1 MQTLT
6 KARLSLDFHVFSFK
20 KQSIQTKAF
29 YCCYFCFVDDFFSSK
44 VSSCFAK
51 AMILLRSSYTVQNIN
66 KFCTSTIFFRQTIM
80 TMTETIPNHE
90 LERQYTE
97 GSLQEKPEIIEAED
111 DLVHPE
117 FRLWLTTK
125 TNVGLPLPAVLVQN
139 GIKVA
144 CEAKEN
150 FRDSVRTNF
159 HVVSGSLNNCTPVWG
174 TAAESS
180 FYKVNKTFFFRSLV
194 VFSIFSYS
202 LASFSSTFFFF
213 FSSSCPP
220 VIFFSPPS
228 PFSCPFFFATF
239 FSHSASPPV
248 FHPVSHPSSF
258 RTFLP
263 LQYLFPH
270 PFSFLYWITVDHRGL
285 SLYQIYEIG
294 GASVIS
300 CSDGPLPGIC
310 ALPLLKT
317 C

>member
-1 MQTLT
+1 
-6 KARLSLDFHVFSFK
+6 
-20 KQSIQTKAF
+20 
-29 YCCYFCFVDDFFSSK
+29 
-44 VSSCFAK
+44 
-51 AMILLRSSYTVQNIN
+51 
-66 KFCTSTIFFRQTIM
+66 M

-125 TNVGLPLPAVLVQN
+125 TNVGLPLPAVLIQN

-180 FYKVNKTFFFRSLV
+180 VYKVNKTFFFVPWS
-194 VFSIFSYS
+194 SSFSYPLSPPPS
-202 LASFSSTFFFF
+202 LSFPTPSLPSLPPSSSSPLPVLLLPF
-213 FSSSCPP
+213 FSSLL
-220 VIFFSPPS
+220 FFMSLLL
-228 PFSCPFFFATF
+228 CHL
-239 FSHSASPPV
+239 FSHSASSPV

-258 RTFLP
+258 RTFFSA
-263 LQYLFPH
+263 QCLFPH
-270 PFSFLYWITVDHRGL
+270 PFSFLYWVTVDHRGL
-285 SLYQIYEIG
+285 SLYQIYDIG

>member
-1 MQTLT
+1 
-6 KARLSLDFHVFSFK
+6 
-20 KQSIQTKAF
+20 
-29 YCCYFCFVDDFFSSK
+29 
-44 VSSCFAK
+44 
-51 AMILLRSSYTVQNIN
+51 
-66 KFCTSTIFFRQTIM
+66 M

-180 FYKVNKTFFFRSLV
+180 VYKVNIRH
-194 VFSIFSYS
+194 
-202 LASFSSTFFFF
+202 F
-213 FSSSCPP
+213 FSFLGRLPSLTPFPPRLLYLFLLPRFLLFHLLLLLLFLSSSYL
-220 VIFFSPPS
+220 FSPPS
-228 PFSCPFFFATF
+228 SFSCPFFFATF
-239 FSHSASPPV
+239 FSHSVSSPV

-258 RTFLP
+258 RTFFP
-263 LQYLFPH
+263 AQYLFPH
-270 PFSFLYWITVDHRGL
+270 PFSFLYLQNYLQIFFSLFTVDHRGL
-285 SLYQIYEIG
+285 SLYQIYDIG

-310 ALPLLKT
+310 ALPLFKT

>member
-1 MQTLT
+1 
-6 KARLSLDFHVFSFK
+6 
-20 KQSIQTKAF
+20 
-29 YCCYFCFVDDFFSSK
+29 
-44 VSSCFAK
+44 
-51 AMILLRSSYTVQNIN
+51 
-66 KFCTSTIFFRQTIM
+66 M

-180 FYKVNKTFFFRSLV
+180 VYKVNIRHFFFSFLGRLPSLTPFPPA
-194 VFSIFSYS
+194 FSIFSYS

-213 FSSSCPP
+213 SSSCPP
-220 VIFFSPPS
+220 PTFFLLPPLFHVPSSLPPFFPTPFPLLFSIRFPILPPS
-228 PFSCPFFFATF
+228 ARFFLHSTSFLIRFLFFIYKIIYKFFFLYLQLIIE
-239 FSHSASPPV
+239 V
-248 FHPVSHPSSF
+248 FLSIKFMTSEGPQWFLVLMARCRAYVLCLSSKPVS
-258 RTFLP
+258 RRVN
-263 LQYLFPH
+263 YLWKEIFP
-270 PFSFLYWITVDHRGL
+270 VN
-285 SLYQIYEIG
+285 QE
-294 GASVIS
+294 
-300 CSDGPLPGIC
+300 
-310 ALPLLKT
+310 
-317 C
+317 